1 MNRQTQWLFEIP
13 FASDAASSA
22 DRSFESMPL
31 GQALTVVLRSPRFR
45 NDSRLQAAANDRPPM
60 RQGEQGLAVQKLQQ
74 AFIDL
79 GFPMPVSTRRRS
91 SPDGIYSAETAATV
105 RKFQQ
110 KYGLKVDG
118 IVGRNTM
125 SRLDQLFISAPSTP
139 PTPPP
144 ASSCGNLLIW
154 INAFIPRDVLGYT
167 FTVPAGPHAGKTAVP
182 CPLVATPT
190 NPNCFRLGYLTD
202 QRTFD
207 NRPTASVRMR
217 SIAEI
222 QLVSPKLLRANH
234 QTSGTTEINKS
245 TGAVTCNALADMKR
259 CKFQNFASSPPFP
272 SGDFLIKLSLKA
284 AASDPC
290 VNLAADIDY
299 EGNIEILCSPSRGTI
314 EVGFNG
320 KVDSFPAFEMYASLN
335 GTTKPLFRLP
345 PPPGNTVVNLL
356 GGASTPVS
364 GKVVFDCSLI
374 SSRASVTTTRTLKT
388 RPFAQIR

>member
-1 MNRQTQWLFEIP
+1 M
-13 FASDAASSA
+13 A
-22 DRSFESMPL
+22 DMEAP
-31 GQALTVVLRSPRFR
+31 TVVLRSPQFR
-45 NDSRLQAAANDRPPM
+45 NDSRLQAAANNRPPM

-79 GFPMPVSTRRRS
+79 GFPMPISTRRRGT
-91 SPDGIYSAETAATV
+91 PDGIYSAETAATV

-125 SRLDQLFISAPSTP
+125 SRLDRLFISAPPVPPTP
-139 PTPPP
+139 PTPPSPPVPPPLP

-154 INAFIPRDVLGYT
+154 INAFIPRDVSGYT
-167 FTVPAGPHAGKTAVP
+167 FTVPAGPHAGKTAIP
-182 CPLVATPT
+182 CPPFVATPA

-207 NRPTASVRMR
+207 SRPTASVRMR

-222 QLVSPKLLRANH
+222 QLVSPKLLRADH
-234 QTSGTTEINKS
+234 QTSGTTEINKN
-245 TGAVTCNALADMKR
+245 TGTVTCTALADMKR
-259 CKFQNFASSPPFP
+259 CKFQSFASSPLPFP

-284 AASDPC
+284 AASDLC

-299 EGNIEILCSPSRGTI
+299 EGNIEILCSPSRSTI

-364 GKVVFDCSLI
+364 GKAVFDCSLI
-374 SSRASVTTTRTLKT
+374 SSRASVRSTKTLKT
-388 RPFAQIR
+388 RPFAQIK